1 MIISYMST
9 LSIPLPPALD
19 EYVTNAVRRGDAAS
33 KADLV
38 RRAISKLAE
47 DQAVADVLQAEREL
61 AEGKILRGDL
71 RKLAKSLHGA

>member
-1 MIISYMST
+1 MST
-9 LSIPLPPALD
+9 LSIPLSPALD

-38 RRAISKLAE
+38 RRAIAKLAE
-47 DQAVADVLQAEREL
+47 AQAIADVLQAEREL

-71 RKLAKSLHGA
+71 RKLAKSLRVS